1 MDKMNR
7 AILDNLHQNSRKT
20 WQQIGKEV
28 HLTGQAVAARVQQME
43 EQGVI
48 TGYTI
53 RQDNAERHF
62 ISAYMN
68 NADFAGFEQ
77 FIKQDARIE
86 SAYKVSGEACYQLI
100 FVSQTGNEL
109 ASFLDAMLPFA
120 RYKVTTAIRHVK

>member
-7 AILDNLHQNSRKT
+7 AILNQLKQNSRKS

-43 EQGVI
+43 DAGEI

-62 ISAYMN
+62 ISVFMEN
-68 NADFAGFEQ
+68 SDFAGFER
-77 FIKQDARIE
+77 FILQESRVE
-86 SAYKVSGEACYQLI
+86 SACKVAGEACYQLT
-100 FVSQTGNEL
+100 FVSQTKGDLE
-109 ASFLDAMLPFA
+109 AFLTTMLPFA
-120 RYKVTTAIRHVK
+120 RYQVATAIRHVK